1 MKQLSIRVHGTVQGV
16 GLRPTIYR
24 LAREHALD
32 GEVFND
38 AGGVC
43 IRVAGQSDDV
53 DQFIYELDAKAPPLA
68 RIERIDQQPFSGI
81 LASGFHILDSQS
93 GAKSTAISADAAT
106 CSQCLAEILDPT
118 NRRFQYPF
126 TNCTHCGPRL
136 SIVNGIP
143 YDRNHT
149 SMAKFTM
156 CADCEREYRTPTDR
170 RFHAQPNACPI
181 CGPQLWLEKRESDHF
196 VPYPATPHTIFSII
210 KESLNQGKI
219 VAIKGLGGFQ
229 LACDATNEQA
239 VTTLRRRKRRYE
251 KPFALMARDIE
262 CIKRYCRMDAHQQS
276 LLQSPA
282 APIVLLPMASSESLA
297 AAIAPGQNH
306 YGFMLP
312 YTPLHHLIMTA
323 FGQPIVLSSG
333 NLSDEPQCIDNDKA
347 RSKLTAVA
355 DILVL
360 HDRDIVNRVD
370 DSVVRVINS
379 KPLLIR
385 RARGYAPAP
394 LKLPVGFE
402 KTPSVLALGGELKN
416 TICLLH
422 KSQAIL
428 SQHLGDIENPLAY
441 TAFQDTIELYQTL
454 FDHQPKLLAVDA
466 HPEYLSSKWG
476 IKQAAQKNL
485 NLIRV
490 QHHHAH
496 IAACMAEN
504 QLPLDTSAVLGIA
517 LDGLGYG
524 PESKDSLWGGE
535 FLLADYRQFK
545 RLGHFQPVP
554 MPGGVQAIREPWRM
568 AIAYL
573 HQIADWQTLT
583 ERYSRLPFFQYIA
596 EQPSDAITKMIEKKI
611 RCPLTSSC
619 GRLFDAVAS
628 VLGICHK
635 TSYEGQAAM
644 ALEAAV
650 DQNELANNADCANY
664 ICDIGHSNK
673 GTGFVEIDTSSLWQ
687 ALLHDLSQGV
697 AIGTIAARFHQGLAQ
712 SIVAMVVLL
721 ADKTDNSWQNKV
733 VLSGGVFQNAILSE
747 QLTTRLRAQGFK
759 VYNHQQIPCND
770 GGLALGQA
778 VIAAASYH

>member
-1 MKQLSIRVHGTVQGV
+1 MKQLSIKVRGTVQGV

-38 AGGVC
+38 AEGVC

-53 DQFIYELDAKAPPLA
+53 DQFIYELGAKAPPLA
-68 RIERIDQQPFSGI
+68 RIERIDQQPFNGI

-93 GAKSTAISADAAT
+93 GEKSTAISADAAT
-106 CSQCLAEILDPT
+106 CSQCLAEVLDPT

-136 SIVNGIP
+136 SIVNSIP

-149 SMAKFTM
+149 SMTKFTM

-170 RFHAQPNACPI
+170 RFHAQPNACPT
-181 CGPQLWLEKRESDHF
+181 CGPQLWLEKRERDHF
-196 VPYPATPHTIFSII
+196 VRYPTTPHTIFSII

-229 LACDATNEQA
+229 LACDATNEQV

-262 CIKRYCRMDAHQQS
+262 CIKRYCRMDVHQQI
-276 LLQSPA
+276 LLQIPA
-282 APIVLLPMASSESLA
+282 APIVLLPIAGSESLA

-312 YTPLHHLIMTA
+312 YTPLHHLIMA
-323 FGQPIVLSSG
+323 EFGQPIVLSSG
-333 NLSDEPQCIDNDKA
+333 NLSDEPQCIDNDEA

-370 DSVVRVINS
+370 DSVVRVINY

-385 RARGYAPAP
+385 RAKGYAPAP
-394 LKLPVGFE
+394 LNLPVGFE
-402 KTPSVLALGGELKN
+402 KTPSILALGGELKN
-416 TICLLH
+416 TICLLRNG
-422 KSQAIL
+422 QAIL
-428 SQHLGDIENPLAY
+428 SQHLGDLENRLAY
-441 TAFQDTIELYQTL
+441 TAFLDTIALYQTL
-454 FDHQPKLLAVDA
+454 FDHQPQLLAVDA

-496 IAACMAEN
+496 IAACMVEN
-504 QLPLDTSAVLGIA
+504 LIPLDTPPVLGIA

-524 PESKDSLWGGE
+524 AESEDSLWGGE
-535 FLLADYRQFK
+535 FLLTDYRQFK

-554 MPGGVQAIREPWRM
+554 MPGGIQAIREPWRM

-583 ERYSRLPFFQYIA
+583 ERYSELPFFQYIA
-596 EQPSDAITKMIEKKI
+596 EQPSDAITKMIEKNI

-650 DQNELANNADCANY
+650 DLNESTNNINCADYVCGINGS
-664 ICDIGHSNK
+664 DND
-673 GTGFVEIDTSSLWQ
+673 TGLMAIDTSSLWQ

-697 AIGTIAARFHQGLAQ
+697 AIATIAARFHQGLAQ
-712 SIVAMVVLL
+712 SIVAMIVLL

-747 QLTTRLRAQGFK
+747 QLTTRLQAQGFK